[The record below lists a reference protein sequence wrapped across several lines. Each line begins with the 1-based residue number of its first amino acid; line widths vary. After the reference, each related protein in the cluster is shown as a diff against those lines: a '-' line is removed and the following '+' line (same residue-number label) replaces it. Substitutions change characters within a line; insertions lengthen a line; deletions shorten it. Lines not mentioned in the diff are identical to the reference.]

1 MGCTASLRMC
11 GVGLPAVNRVHC
23 CSMRLFDPLLC
34 RRGRRILERSQV
46 RKGRQQRKLR
56 LQAEDGVK
64 RLEGEAAA
72 AHAEVQVRMRRAADR
87 MQRG

>member
-1 MGCTASLRMC
+1 MPGSSRGARARVGCTFRARLR
-11 GVGLPAVNRVHC
+11 
-23 CSMRLFDPLLC
+23 
-34 RRGRRILERSQV
+34 QV

-87 MQRG
+87 VQRG